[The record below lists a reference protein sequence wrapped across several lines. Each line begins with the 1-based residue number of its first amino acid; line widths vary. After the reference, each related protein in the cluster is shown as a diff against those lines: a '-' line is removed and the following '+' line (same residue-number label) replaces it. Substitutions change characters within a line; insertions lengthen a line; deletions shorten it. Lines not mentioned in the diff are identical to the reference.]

1 MEKETACPTLG
12 SKEKKTMKKI
22 IFALIVFVFVLSAC
36 GVTPPLVTG
45 SGKMVTQTFD
55 VQGFDQ
61 IRLGTS
67 GVLYIEQG
75 NEFRLTIETD
85 DNILPL
91 LSVEVEQG
99 VLTIRTEPATTILQR
114 ETLIYRVTLPELS
127 ALDLSGSAEIRVE
140 NFEAQ
145 SLNVNVSGS
154 GDVIFMDLDTN
165 SFSSRISGSGNVT
178 VENLTAQTV
187 FSELNNSGEVRL
199 VGTADSHEIKVSGS
213 GDVFADEFKTS
224 NAQVTVNGSGDI
236 NLWVLENLD
245 AIISGS
251 GNVQYFGSPQL
262 TKTISGAGDLT
273 SLGDK

>member
-1 MEKETACPTLG
+1 
-12 SKEKKTMKKI
+12 MKNI
-22 IFALIVFVFVLSAC
+22 TFALVVFVFVLSAC

-55 VQGFDQ
+55 VQDFDQ
-61 IRLGTS
+61 IRLSTS

-75 NEFRLTIETD
+75 DEFNLTIETD

-154 GDVIFMDLDTN
+154 G
-165 SFSSRISGSGNVT
+165 NVT

-213 GDVFADEFKTS
+213 GDVLADEFKTS
-224 NAQVTVNGSGDI
+224 HAQVIVNGSGDI
-236 NLWVLENLD
+236 NLWVLENLGV
-245 AIISGS
+245 IISGS

>member
-1 MEKETACPTLG
+1 
-12 SKEKKTMKKI
+12 MKKI

-55 VQGFDQ
+55 VQDFDQ
-61 IRLGTS
+61 IRLSTS

-75 NEFRLTIETD
+75 NEFNLTLETEN
-85 DNILPL
+85 NILPL

-99 VLTIRTEPATTILQR
+99 VLTIRTEPATTMLQR
-114 ETLIYRVTLPELS
+114 ETLIYRVTLPELR

-140 NFEAQ
+140 NLEAE
-145 SLNVNVSGS
+145 SLKVNVSGS
-154 GDVIFMDLDTN
+154 GDVVFMNLDAN
-165 SFSSRISGSGNVT
+165 SFSSRISGSGNMT
-178 VENLTAQTV
+178 VENLKAETV
-187 FSELNNSGEVRL
+187 FSELNNSGEMRL
-199 VGTADSHEIKVSGS
+199 VGTADSHEIKISGS
-213 GDVFADEFKTS
+213 SDVLADELKTS

-236 NLWVLENLD
+236 NLWVLENLGVT
-245 AIISGS
+245 ISGS

-262 TKTISGAGDLT
+262 TKTISGAGDLI